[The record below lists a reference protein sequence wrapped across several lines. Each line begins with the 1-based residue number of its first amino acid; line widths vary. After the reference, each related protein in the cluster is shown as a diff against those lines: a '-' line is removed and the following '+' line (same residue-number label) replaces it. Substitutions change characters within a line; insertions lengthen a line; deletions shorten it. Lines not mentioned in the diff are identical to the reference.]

1 MIKGFKLNQLKS
13 VLETL
18 KCRIE
23 TIENEISDDVIYIEG
38 TAYDRSLSRSYYCT

>member
-23 TIENEISDDVIYIEG
+23 TIENEISDEG
-38 TAYDRSLSRSYYCT
+38 KPLMKLWHCAERE